1 MITVSQIRGG
11 GNYLT
16 HHLRSN
22 DYYSEGEQ
30 VEGVWQG
37 RAADMLGL
45 KGELVTPESFESL
58 RENRHPETGERLRE
72 RAAQVRFHDFVVSSP
87 KTVSIAAMVGKDER
101 LLEAFDRCALN
112 AFERLEGYA
121 SVRLRGGQNYH
132 SENLRQTGNGIAAVF
147 RHDTSRLLEPQV
159 HTHLVFGNLSWD
171 AESGRW
177 LALQPKVMAEQ
188 SKEWIRGGFYRDLEG
203 ECRKLGYGT
212 EKAGEAFRLK
222 GISPEI
228 EMKFQQ
234 RTSERKQFEERYREM
249 FAREPSKSRI
259 EEFIKDQKST
269 ARRRFKDEYQSEFRR
284 WPSKETVE
292 TFVVDW
298 RSSKMAKSERGLV
311 HAGQRNRLSDEER
324 RQLDRLVS
332 DTRKQCEIPQQEK
345 MEEVQQF
352 KEGSSSK
359 QTNGEAMK
367 PPLPKE
373 KRQRREKQLEKKKQF
388 ERAIGQREAMRRMKR
403 GMALARALQGHP
415 ASLMLRQL
423 TELARQRQ

>member
-1 MITVSQIRGG
+1 M
-11 GNYLT
+11 
-16 HHLRSN
+16 
-22 DYYSEGEQ
+22 
-30 VEGVWQG
+30 EGVWQG

-45 KGELVTPESFESL
+45 KGELVTPEVFESL
-58 RENRHPETGERLRE
+58 RENRHPETRERLRE

-121 SVRLRGGQNYH
+121 SIRLRGGQNYH
-132 SENLRQTGNGIAAVF
+132 SENLRPTGNGIAAVF
-147 RHDTSRLLEPQV
+147 RHDTGRLLDPQV
-159 HTHLVFGNLSWD
+159 HTHLVFANVSWD
-171 AESGRW
+171 QESGRW
-177 LALQPKVMAEQ
+177 LALQPKMMAEK
-188 SKEWIRGGFYRDLEG
+188 SKEWIRGAFYQDLEE
-203 ECRKLGYGT
+203 ECRKLGYET
-212 EKAGEAFRLK
+212 EKAGEAFRLR
-222 GISPEI
+222 GISPEM

-234 RTSERKQFEERYREM
+234 RTLERKKFEERYQEM

-259 EEFIKDQKST
+259 EEFIKDQKSA
-269 ARRRFKDEYQSEFRR
+269 ARRRFKDEYQSEFGRS
-284 WPSKETVE
+284 PSKETVE

-311 HAGQRNRLSDEER
+311 HAEQRNRLSEDER

-332 DTRKQCEIPQQEK
+332 DTRKQSQEIPQQEK
-345 MEEVQQF
+345 MEEVQQLR
-352 KEGSSSK
+352 KDSSAK
-359 QTNGEAMK
+359 QAKSEALK
-367 PPLPKE
+367 PPLPNE
-373 KRQRREKQLEKKKQF
+373 KRQRKEKPLEKKKQI

-423 TELARQRQ
+423 TELARQRQS